1 MGRKSKV
8 NVVFIIIAVIA
19 IAVAIAVAIFSLSK
33 SSSNPP
39 IIDSEIYEDNI
50 RTLNDTIKELK
61 EDILLYQKEIE
72 RIDLEREKI
81 RQQLN
86 QIIKENEDTDIEL
99 SNGDWDYNIKF
110 LSDFL
115 SKKDSLGK

>member
-8 NVVFIIIAVIA
+8 NVVFIVIAVI
-19 IAVAIAVAIFSLSK
+19 AIAVAIFSLSK

-39 IIDSEIYEDNI
+39 IIDSEIYKDNI

>member
-8 NVVFIIIAVIA
+8 NVVFIIIAVI
-19 IAVAIAVAIFSLSK
+19 AIAVAIFSLSK

-39 IIDSEIYEDNI
+39 IIDSEIYEDSI

>member
-8 NVVFIIIAVIA
+8 NVVFIIIAVI
-19 IAVAIAVAIFSLSK
+19 AIAVAIFSLSK

-39 IIDSEIYEDNI
+39 IIDSEIYDNI

>member
-19 IAVAIAVAIFSLSK
+19 IAVAIFSLSK

-39 IIDSEIYEDNI
+39 IIDSETYEDNI

>member
-8 NVVFIIIAVIA
+8 NVVFIIIAVI
-19 IAVAIAVAIFSLSK
+19 AIAVAIFSLSK

-39 IIDSEIYEDNI
+39 IIDSEIYEDKI

>member
-8 NVVFIIIAVIA
+8 NVVFIIIAVI
-19 IAVAIAVAIFSLSK
+19 AIAVAIFSLSK

-50 RTLNDTIKELK
+50 RTLNCIIKELK

>member
-19 IAVAIAVAIFSLSK
+19 IAVAIFSLSK

-39 IIDSEIYEDNI
+39 IIDFEIYEDNI
-50 RTLNDTIKELK
+50 RTLNDTIKKLK

>member
-8 NVVFIIIAVIA
+8 NVVFIIIAVIT
-19 IAVAIAVAIFSLSK
+19 IAVAIFSLSK

>member
-19 IAVAIAVAIFSLSK
+19 ISVAIFSLSK
-33 SSSNPP
+33 SNSNPP

-110 LSDFL
+110 LSEFL

>member
-8 NVVFIIIAVIA
+8 NVVFSIIAVI
-19 IAVAIAVAIFSLSK
+19 AIAVAIFSLSK

>member
-19 IAVAIAVAIFSLSK
+19 IAAAIFSLSK

-50 RTLNDTIKELK
+50 RTLNDTIKKLK

>member
-19 IAVAIAVAIFSLSK
+19 IAVAIFSLSK
-33 SSSNPP
+33 SISNPP

>member
-8 NVVFIIIAVIA
+8 NVVFIIIAVI
-19 IAVAIAVAIFSLSK
+19 AIAVAIFSLSK

-50 RTLNDTIKELK
+50 RILNDTIKELK

>member
-8 NVVFIIIAVIA
+8 NVVFIIIAVI
-19 IAVAIAVAIFSLSK
+19 AIAVAIFSLSK

-50 RTLNDTIKELK
+50 RALNDTIKELK

>member
-8 NVVFIIIAVIA
+8 NVVFIIIAVI
-19 IAVAIAVAIFSLSK
+19 AIAVAIFSLSK

-50 RTLNDTIKELK
+50 RTLNDTIKKLK

>member
-19 IAVAIAVAIFSLSK
+19 IAVAIFSLSK

-39 IIDSEIYEDNI
+39 IIDFEIYEDNI